1 MTPGELMAAEMAEQP
16 AVLAALA
23 ERRDELVA
31 RVRAVLP
38 APPVRVVIVARGSS
52 DHAAVYGRYVLEHA
66 SRAPV
71 ALAAPSLHTVY
82 GVPTDYSGYVAIAVS
97 QSGQTPEIVTVLD
110 AMRAAGA
117 CTIAVT
123 NGEDSPLALAAD
135 AAVTLGAGDERA
147 VPATK
152 TFTAQVAAFALVAE
166 AIGPVPWAPGDWAAV
181 PAAVE
186 TILGD
191 PEPARA
197 VAAEIGDA
205 RGLIAV
211 ARGYLF
217 GVALEAALKLKET
230 TSLLAEGYS
239 AADFR
244 HGPIAVVDAGMP
256 VLAFSAAG
264 PAAADVA
271 ELADE
276 VRARGGRVFTV
287 SDAPG
292 ADLALPTGVPE
303 ALAAI
308 GATVRAQQVARE
320 LALHR
325 GIDPDAPFG
334 LRKVTPTY

>member
-1 MTPGELMAAEMAEQP
+1 VSAGAVMAAEMAEQP
-16 AVLAALA
+16 AVLETLA
-23 ERRDELVA
+23 ERREELLE

-38 APPVRVVIVARGSS
+38 DGPVRVVIVARGSS

-71 ALAAPSLHTVY
+71 ALAAPSLHTLY
-82 GVPTDYSGYVAIAVS
+82 GVETDYRGYVAIAVS
-97 QSGQTPEIVTVLD
+97 QSGHTPEIVTVLGR
-110 AMRAAGA
+110 MRAAGA
-117 CTIAVT
+117 CTLAVT
-123 NGEDSPLALAAD
+123 NGDDSPLAAQAH

-152 TFTAQVAAFALVAE
+152 TFTAQLAAFALVAE
-166 AIGPVPWAPGDWAAV
+166 AIGPVPWAPGDWESVPRAV
-181 PAAVE
+181 AE
-186 TILGD
+186 ILAD
-191 PEPARA
+191 DDAPRA
-197 VAAEIGDA
+197 VAARIGDA
-205 RGLIAV
+205 RGLVAV

-244 HGPIAVVDAGMP
+244 HGPIAVVDSGLP
-256 VLAFSAAG
+256 VLAFSVEG
-264 PAAADVA
+264 PAARDVA

-276 VRARGGRVFTV
+276 VRARGGQVLSV
-287 SDAPG
+287 ADAPA
-292 ADLALPTGVPE
+292 ADLPLPGGMPE
-303 ALAAI
+303 GLAPI
-308 GATVRAQQVARE
+308 PATVRAQQLARE

>member
-1 MTPGELMAAEMAEQP
+1 MAAEMAEQP
-16 AVLAALA
+16 AVLEALA
-23 ERRDELVA
+23 ARREELLA
-31 RVRAVLP
+31 GVRAVLP
-38 APPVRVVIVARGSS
+38 PGRVRVVIVARGSS

-71 ALAAPSLHTVY
+71 ALAAPSLHTIY
-82 GVPTDYSGYVAIAVS
+82 GVDTDYSGYVAIAVS
-97 QSGQTPEIVTVLD
+97 QSGHTPEIVTVLD
-110 AMRAAGA
+110 RMRASGA
-117 CTIAVT
+117 CALAVT
-123 NGEDSPLALAAD
+123 NGADSPLAAAAH
-135 AAVTLGAGDERA
+135 AAVTLRAGDERA

-152 TFTAQVAAFALVAE
+152 TFTAQVAAFALIAE
-166 AIGPVPWAPGDWAAV
+166 AIGPVPWGPQDWQSV
-181 PAAVE
+181 PRAVE
-186 TILGD
+186 EVLAD
-191 PEPARA
+191 DAPPRS
-197 VAAEIGDA
+197 VAAGIGDA

-211 ARGYLF
+211 ARGYMY

-244 HGPIAVVDAGMP
+244 HGPIAVVDAGLP

-276 VRARGGRVFTV
+276 VRGRGGRVFTV

-292 ADLALPTGVPE
+292 ADLALPAGVPE
-303 ALAAI
+303 GLAPI
-308 GATVRAQQVARE
+308 PATVRAQQLARE

>member
-1 MTPGELMAAEMAEQP
+1 MSAGGLMAAEMAEQP
-16 AVLAALA
+16 AVLARLA
-23 ERRDELVA
+23 ERREELVA

-38 APPVRVVIVARGSS
+38 AGPARVVIVARGSS

-71 ALAAPSLHTVY
+71 ALAAPSLHTLY
-82 GVPTDYSGYVAIAVS
+82 GVQTDYSGYVAIAVS
-97 QSGQTPEIVTVLD
+97 QSGRTPEIVDVLGR
-110 AMRAAGA
+110 MRAAGA
-117 CTIAVT
+117 CALAVT
-123 NGEDSPLALAAD
+123 NGDDSPLASEAD
-135 AAVTLGAGDERA
+135 AAVDLGAGDERA

-166 AIGPVPWAPGDWAAV
+166 AIGPVPWAPGDWDAL
-181 PAAVE
+181 PDAVE
-186 TILGD
+186 DVLGD
-191 PEPARA
+191 DAPPRS
-197 VAAEIGDA
+197 VASAIGDA

-211 ARGYLF
+211 ARGYLY

-244 HGPIAVVDAGMP
+244 HGPIAVVDAGLP

-271 ELADE
+271 ELAGE
-276 VRARGGRVFTV
+276 VRGRGGRVIAV
-287 SDAPG
+287 SDAPE
-292 ADLALPTGVPE
+292 ADLPFPAGVPE

-308 GATVRAQQVARE
+308 PATVRAQQVARE

>member
-1 MTPGELMAAEMAEQP
+1 MAAEMAEQP
-16 AVLAALA
+16 AVLEALA
-23 ERRDELVA
+23 ARREELLA

-38 APPVRVVIVARGSS
+38 AERVRVVIVARGSS

-71 ALAAPSLHTVY
+71 ALAAPSLHTIY
-82 GVPTDYSGYVAIAVS
+82 GVDTDYSGYVAIAVS
-97 QSGQTPEIVTVLD
+97 QSGHTPEIVTVLHR
-110 AMRAAGA
+110 MRAAGA
-117 CTIAVT
+117 CTLAVT
-123 NGEDSPLALAAD
+123 NGEDSPLAAAAH

-152 TFTAQVAAFALVAE
+152 TFTAQVAAFALIAE
-166 AIGPVPWAPGDWAAV
+166 AIGPVPWGPQDWPSV
-181 PAAVE
+181 PRAVE
-186 TILGD
+186 EVLADEAPPRT
-191 PEPARA
+191 
-197 VAAEIGDA
+197 VAAGIGDA

-211 ARGYLF
+211 ARGYMY

-244 HGPIAVVDAGMP
+244 HGPIAVVDAGLP

-276 VRARGGRVFTV
+276 VRGRGGRVFTV

-292 ADLALPTGVPE
+292 ADLALPAGVPE
-303 ALAAI
+303 GLAPI
-308 GATVRAQQVARE
+308 PATVRAQQLARE